1 VTTPDRAERWW
12 VAFSSI
18 PTAARPSPAYV
29 MAAIEPSVSAST
41 ADAPPCS
48 RPYGW
53 VFPATGMVPT
63 VRSAEDS
70 VTTMPMRSMRVPA

>member
-1 VTTPDRAERWW
+1 
-12 VAFSSI
+12 
-18 PTAARPSPAYV
+18 
-29 MAAIEPSVSAST
+29 MAAIEPSVSART

-63 VRSAEDS
+63 TRSAEAS
-70 VTTMPMRSMRVPA
+70 STSIPMRSMRVPAYVGDR